1 MVTFSV
7 THAPSLE
14 GLTFQV
20 RDRSVAFA
28 GSRHGYVPPPVA
40 RQIVHCFHAL
50 DFSFLTGCANGIDS
64 CFRQVLS
71 DPCYAPD
78 SLIACASDRRA
89 RRSGTPELLAATAV
103 PAGLSPK
110 AALHRRTVWMVRRCS
125 LLVIFPYDPETGRW
139 GGGSSLAFRTA
150 AYNLKPVFVSSLA
163 PPPRSSLY
171 RMFPASLFGIVP
183 GFWTVP
189 HQIYAGGPCDEE

>member
-1 MVTFSV
+1 
-7 THAPSLE
+7 
-14 GLTFQV
+14 
-20 RDRSVAFA
+20 
-28 GSRHGYVPPPVA
+28 
-40 RQIVHCFHAL
+40 
-50 DFSFLTGCANGIDS
+50 
-64 CFRQVLS
+64 
-71 DPCYAPD
+71 
-78 SLIACASDRRA
+78 
-89 RRSGTPELLAATAV
+89 
-103 PAGLSPK
+103 
-110 AALHRRTVWMVRRCS
+110 MVRRCS

-189 HQIYAGGPCDEE
+189 HQIYPGGPCDEE